1 MTSRRLLLAPVAL
14 LASLGLLACG
24 GDDDTTT
31 DAGDTPTAVD
41 GADVDGTTDDGADA
55 DDDSADLDLDLGGGE
70 VVIEQGDDSITAG
83 GALPEDFPV
92 WAIYLPEDLSVLQ
105 VQERDSA
112 GSVQW
117 IVLGSVPKT
126 PDIVEFELLGF
137 YGDPEEQTEENGA
150 ITLEFQ
156 NNGFQLSFT
165 LQENADGDTTTTL
178 SATEL

>member
-24 GDDDTTT
+24 GDDDTAT
-31 DAGDTPTAVD
+31 DTGDTPSA
-41 GADVDGTTDDGADA
+41 VDGTTDDGADA
-55 DDDSADLDLDLGGGE
+55 DDGSADLDLDLGGGE

-83 GALPEDFPV
+83 GALPDDFPV
-92 WAIYLPEDLSVLQ
+92 WAIYLPEDFSVLQ

-112 GSVQW
+112 GAVQW

-126 PDIVEFELLGF
+126 PDLVEFELLGF
-137 YGDPEEQTEENGA
+137 YGDPEEQAEENGA
-150 ITLEFQ
+150 ISLEFQ
-156 NNGFQLSFT
+156 NNGYLVSFT

-178 SATEL
+178 SAREL

>member
-1 MTSRRLLLAPVAL
+1 MTGRRLLLAPVAL

-24 GDDDTTT
+24 GDDDTVTDIGDTPSADDTT
-31 DAGDTPTAVD
+31 DADAG
-41 GADVDGTTDDGADA
+41 GDA

-83 GALPEDFPV
+83 AALPDDFPV
-92 WAIYLPEDLSVLQ
+92 WAIYLPEDFSILQ

-137 YGDPEEQTEENGA
+137 YGDPDVHTEEDGA
-150 ITLEFQ
+150 ITMEFQ
-156 NNGFQLSFT
+156 NNGFLVSFT
-165 LQENADGDTTTTL
+165 LVENADGDTTTTL